1 MLWNRIALVAP
12 VAALALLAGC
22 DKATINPNDASK
34 PKAEILVKQSNGQF
48 AVASTATLTSGGQ
61 VKIMCRI
68 TDNDGVKSAQ
78 LSFQGGTSSNCTVGS
93 AVFSGSFPLSPPLPA
108 PQQQTLSGD
117 ANNKVLKVLPLMADI
132 NDESCTV
139 FGQQQKGRPLGHTIT
154 ATCEGK
160 NWSSN
165 AQNQGDSTQL
175 QIKVQ

>member
-1 MLWNRIALVAP
+1 MLGNRIAIAAP
-12 VAALALLAGC
+12 IAALVLLAGC

-48 AVASTATLTSGGQ
+48 AVASTATLASSGQ

-68 TDNDGVKSAQ
+68 TDNDGVKFAK

-93 AVFSGSFPLSPPLPA
+93 TVFSGSFPLSPPLPA
-108 PQQQTLSGD
+108 PMQQTLSGD

-139 FGQQQKGRPLGHTIT
+139 FGQQQSGRPLGHTIT

-160 NWSSN
+160 NWASN
-165 AQNQGDSTQL
+165 VQNQSHSTQL
-175 QIKVQ
+175 QVKVQ